1 MPGIRTHGLAVVRL
15 QLKRNN
21 NLCMMQICKSNA
33 FSKDSNSIIKMW
45 LQWITSL
52 EDLSLGSQSYFSLL
66 PSRQIKAK
74 FSNNL

>member
-21 NLCMMQICKSNA
+21 NLCKMQICKSNA

-52 EDLSLGSQSYFSLL
+52 EDGFQSYFSLL